1 MVSNCRIDVFAVSVA
16 IITHK
21 ILPLAS
27 ARSCYFNYFSWSSR
41 FDRSATISHIHLS
54 NIMES
59 HYIVCLPFPRFPDPG
74 VIFTLNL
81 KGKIRY

>member
-1 MVSNCRIDVFAVSVA
+1 M
-16 IITHK
+16 
-21 ILPLAS
+21 
-27 ARSCYFNYFSWSSR
+27 
-41 FDRSATISHIHLS
+41 ISHLHLS
-54 NIMES
+54 NIMET